1 MKTVN
6 CRHALKAFLLLLI
19 LLPLAG
25 CSSDDWLW
33 ILNPNGPLAQSS
45 VYYLVVDILLLAVVI
60 IPATALVIWAFFRYR
75 QGGKGRYDPT
85 FNHSML
91 VEVVVWGVPLLLVGV
106 MSYFSYQGIR
116 AVEPYEPQSVEK
128 AVAASGDH
136 QKPLK
141 IDVITTD
148 WQWLFVY
155 PNQDIAVANRLV
167 VPTKRKVE
175 MRLTS
180 AGVTNDFY
188 VLKVIN
194 QIYIMPGMRTK
205 HNFYLDRTG
214 DYRGFSTEFSG
225 PGFSWMNYKMKAITP
240 QAFDQWVAKAKA
252 SSHQMTWSKFKQFA
266 KPTVNTGNTWRLYG
280 HVAPNLFNHVIKSV
294 KSGQLTSVKPIFMT
308 EDMKGEEF
316 KAHATGTPN
325 RGNN

>member
-6 CRHALKAFLLLLI
+6 YRRALKACLLLLI
-19 LLPLAG
+19 LVPLAG

-33 ILNPNGPLAQSS
+33 ILHPNGPIAQSS
-45 VYYLVVDILLLAVVI
+45 VYYLIVDILLLAVVI

-75 QGGKGRYDPT
+75 QGGRGRYDPT
-85 FNHSML
+85 FNHSWL
-91 VEVVVWGVPLLLVGV
+91 VEIVVWGVPLMVVGV

-116 AVEPYEPQSVEK
+116 AVEPYHPTSVQQ
-128 AVAASGDH
+128 AVDTSGH
-136 QKPLK
+136 QQKPLK

-155 PNQDIAVANRLV
+155 PEQGIAVANRLI

-225 PGFSWMNYKMKAITP
+225 PGFSWMNYKMKAVTP

-252 SSHQMTWSKFKQFA
+252 SPHQMTWSKFKQFA

-280 HVAPNLFNHVIKSV
+280 QVDPNLFTKVIKGV
-294 KSGQLTSVKPIFMT
+294 KSGEIADVKPIFMT
-308 EDMKGEEF
+308 EDMQSEEF